1 MILAIDPGKRIG
13 YALFKPTGE
22 EVERGVIEFDDWFS
36 ETTPMSAWDNWD
48 DTGIPQ
54 LTFGPDCEII
64 EQIVVEGFRHDPL
77 VKQGGSV
84 HWASQVEGAVKM
96 LGALTSTPVAVQYS
110 NILPVAMMHAG
121 YEPPK
126 TRTGNKKHLP
136 DEDSAWLHGRYWLT
150 EQGILT

>member
-13 YALFKPTGE
+13 YALFWPRGE
-22 EVERGVIEFDDWFS
+22 ELERGVIQYDVWLDP
-36 ETTPMSAWDNWD
+36 TLTP
-48 DTGIPQ
+48 
-54 LTFGPDCEII
+54 FGLQYGDELMFANHRVD
-64 EQIVVEGFRHDPL
+64 QIVVEGFRHDPL

-84 HWASQVEGAVKM
+84 HWASQIEGAVKM
-96 LGALTSTPVAVQYS
+96 IGALTGIPVAVQYS

-150 EQGILT
+150 EQGVLQ